1 MDATLKHDVRNS
13 AGWTIAIGVLILIAG
28 IIALMLP
35 MLAALAA
42 TFTLAWIALF
52 IGTLQLIHA
61 YQTRKESGVIWR
73 VLTGLL
79 NIVLGVVLFWWP
91 LEGVIA
97 LALMLAALVTAIGIM
112 EIMFAVRH
120 RSTPGWGWVLTTGI
134 VSVLLGILI
143 AVGWPE
149 NSFWFIGLYVG
160 ISMISG
166 GVWRIAL
173 GLAIRKAAGA
183 TPSDKPSPQGP
194 TASHA

>member
-1 MDATLKHDVRNS
+1 
-13 AGWTIAIGVLILIAG
+13 
-28 IIALMLP
+28 
-35 MLAALAA
+35 
-42 TFTLAWIALF
+42 
-52 IGTLQLIHA
+52 
-61 YQTRKESGVIWR
+61 
-73 VLTGLL
+73 LL
-79 NIVLGVVLFWWP
+79 NVVLGVVLFWWP

-97 LALMLAALVTAIGIM
+97 LALMLAGLVTAIGII
-112 EIMFAVRH
+112 EIVFAIHH
-120 RSTPGWGWVLTTGI
+120 RSTPGWGWVLATGI

-183 TPSDKPSPQGP
+183 VPSDKASTQSPTTSQTG
-194 TASHA
+194 